1 MKLYKSSFIALAL
14 AAGVTACTD
23 YLEQEPPSS
32 LTPENFYTSED
43 QVQAVANR
51 FYQDIMPGHGGWD
64 YGTYTNDNN
73 TDVQAAR
80 TPSTKFSANL
90 WHTSQTEDDWS
101 WGNIR
106 NVNYQL
112 AELKAKL
119 AKNAISGN
127 ETNIR
132 QYVGEIYFFRAYAYF
147 ELLKKYGDLPI
158 LTEALPDNE
167 AVLVAASV
175 RQPCNEV
182 ARFIVNNLD
191 TAITY
196 MKPDFENRHTR
207 ISADAAKLFK
217 SRVAL
222 YMGSWLTNFTGTPF
236 VPNGSGW
243 PGAAKNPNYQ
253 FPAGSIENEAKYFFE
268 TAAAAAEE
276 VAEKYKNQLVVNN
289 GVVPQAEGQ
298 SNPYL
303 ELWGTTNCAGK
314 SEILLWRE
322 YSKSLGVNNDIEVA
336 VEKGNIGTGV
346 TRSLVERYVMA
357 DGKPI
362 YASEYTYDD
371 SEIAKVVENRDP
383 RLQVMLKVPGQVNCF
398 KNVTDDAGTHWT
410 ETEPTPN
417 ITNANAEDGYIT
429 GYAIRKGMTFD
440 RSLTAN
446 GGSYNACVI
455 FRATEALLN
464 YIEAEYMLTKNINSG
479 KILEYWKKVRE
490 AAGFTG
496 AAVDPQVTIA
506 ATDMT
511 KETLDWGAYTAGEL
525 LTDATLY
532 NIRRERSCE
541 FLAEGLRDMDLKRWR
556 AYEQLIKK
564 PVYAEGIHLWNTP
577 MEKWYNDLV
586 ADGSSSSNVS
596 QKSISEYHCP
606 HVVNMT
612 NNNYANGLTWRM
624 AYYLQP
630 LPLRQFLLTAA
641 DHASIDQSPMYQ
653 NPYWPTET
661 DAPAQ
666 Q

>member
-14 AAGVTACTD
+14 AAGVTSCTD

-80 TPSTKFSANL
+80 TPSAKFSANL
-90 WHTSQTEDDWS
+90 WHTAQSEGDWS

-119 AKNAISGN
+119 AQNAISGN

-167 AVLVAASV
+167 AVLVAASH

-196 MKPDFENRHTR
+196 MKPDFEKRHTR

-222 YMGSWLTNFTGTPF
+222 YMGSWLTNFAGTPF
-236 VPNGSGW
+236 VPNGAGW
-243 PGAAKNPNYQ
+243 PGAAKNPGYQ
-253 FPAGSIENEAKYFFE
+253 FPTGSIENEAKYFFE
-268 TAAAAAEE
+268 TAA
-276 VAEKYKNQLVVNN
+276 EKYKNSLTINN
-289 GVVPQAEGQ
+289 GVVPQAEGE

-303 ELWGTTNCAGK
+303 ELWGTTNCTGK

-322 YSKSLGVNNDIEVA
+322 YSKSLGLNNDIEVA

-362 YASEYTYDD
+362 YASAYTYDD

-383 RLQVMLKVPGQVNCF
+383 RLQVMLKVPL
-398 KNVTDDAGTHWT
+398 
-410 ETEPTPN
+410 
-417 ITNANAEDGYIT
+417 
-429 GYAIRKGMTFD
+429 M
-440 RSLTAN
+440 
-446 GGSYNACVI
+446 
-455 FRATEALLN
+455 
-464 YIEAEYMLTKNINSG
+464 
-479 KILEYWKKVRE
+479 
-490 AAGFTG
+490 
-496 AAVDPQVTIA
+496 PQT
-506 ATDMT
+506 
-511 KETLDWGAYTAGEL
+511 
-525 LTDATLY
+525 
-532 NIRRERSCE
+532 S
-541 FLAEGLRDMDLKRWR
+541 
-556 AYEQLIKK
+556 
-564 PVYAEGIHLWNTP
+564 
-577 MEKWYNDLV
+577 
-586 ADGSSSSNVS
+586 
-596 QKSISEYHCP
+596 
-606 HVVNMT
+606 
-612 NNNYANGLTWRM
+612 
-624 AYYLQP
+624 
-630 LPLRQFLLTAA
+630 
-641 DHASIDQSPMYQ
+641 
-653 NPYWPTET
+653 
-661 DAPAQ
+661 
-666 Q
+666 